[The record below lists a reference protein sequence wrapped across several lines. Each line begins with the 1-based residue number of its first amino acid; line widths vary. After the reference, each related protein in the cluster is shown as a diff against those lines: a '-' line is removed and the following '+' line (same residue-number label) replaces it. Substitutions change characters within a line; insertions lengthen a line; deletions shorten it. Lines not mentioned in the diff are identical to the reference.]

1 MVQSKGGYILR
12 AADKGDK
19 EEKAAQQRPSS
30 EMGMRQLFDPETST
44 CTYLLWDKGTDDA
57 ILVDPVDTL
66 VKRDLLVATE
76 LALVYAV
83 NTHCHAD
90 HISGTRALKR
100 SVKELKSV
108 ISKAS
113 GAQADEHI
121 RHGDEIHFGDRFI
134 TALATPGHTEGCMS
148 FLLDDGK
155 AVLTGDALLI
165 MGCGRC
171 DFQGGSAET
180 LYDSVHTQLFS
191 LPNDVRVFPGHDY
204 SEQRSST
211 IGQEKANN
219 PRLGGGKSKD
229 EFVKIMNELNLPH
242 PKMMDVAVPANLE
255 DGAKPFFVRSLR
267 SRIKQRWG
275 VFG

>member
-12 AADKGDK
+12 AAEK
-19 EEKAAQQRPSS
+19 EDRMASPPAS
-30 EMGMRQLFDPETST
+30 EMGMRQLFDPDSST
-44 CTYLLWDKGTDDA
+44 CTYLLWDKETDDA
-57 ILVDPVDTL
+57 VLVDPVDTL
-66 VKRDLLVATE
+66 VKRDLFVATE
-76 LALVYAV
+76 LNLCYAI

-100 SVKELKSV
+100 QVKSLKSV

-113 GAQADEHI
+113 GAKSDELI
-121 RHGDEIHFGDRFI
+121 QHGDEIHFGNRYI

-155 AVLTGDALLI
+155 AILTGDALLI

-180 LYDSVHTQLFS
+180 LYDSIHTQLFS
-191 LPNDVRVFPGHDY
+191 LSDDTLVFPGHDY
-204 SEQRSST
+204 QEQRSST
-211 IGQEKANN
+211 IGQEKAEN
-219 PRLGGGKSKD
+219 PRLGGGKTKE
-229 EFVKIMNELNLPH
+229 EFVQIMNDLNLPH
-242 PKMMDVAVPANLE
+242 PKMMDIAVPANLE
-255 DGAKPFFVRSLR
+255 DGAQPFFVRSLR
-267 SRIKQRWG
+267 SKIKQRWG